1 MDCLPGYPH
10 LTILSFSPSL
20 PVNSDGLHH
29 LALKRGRGLGGAGG
43 RGGGGGEVHRKCGV
57 EVIHTTLFKN

>member
-1 MDCLPGYPH
+1 MDWLAGYPH

-29 LALKRGRGLGGAGG
+29 LALRRGQGLGGGEGG
-43 RGGGGGEVHRKCGV
+43 EGGG
-57 EVIHTTLFKN
+57 